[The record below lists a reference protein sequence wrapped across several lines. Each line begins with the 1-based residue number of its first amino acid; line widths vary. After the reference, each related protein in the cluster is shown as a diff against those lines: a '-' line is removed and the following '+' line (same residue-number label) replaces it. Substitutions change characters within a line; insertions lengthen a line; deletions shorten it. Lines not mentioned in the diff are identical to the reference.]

1 MSFQQKS
8 MAPQFHMT
16 DPTPGTPLN
25 NGCPLM
31 LMVSG
36 THTILLRDS
45 NMGVVWEQYAGEPKG
60 FHSWGYLKSLPIPPV
75 TSALRRFLKI
85 EVGSQESPGH
95 PEPHKKK
102 NATNLVKKNTL
113 KIYDFS
119 YLSLNCIFFGLKHE
133 NLRNPPSIRSQAS
146 VEDPSVASTLH
157 DACAICKTSGM
168 WFLYWSILLVF

>member
-1 MSFQQKS
+1 
-8 MAPQFHMT
+8 MT
-16 DPTPGTPLN
+16 DPIPGTPLN

-45 NMGVVWEQYAGEPKG
+45 NMGVVWEQYGGDPRG
-60 FHSWGYLKSLPIPPV
+60 PILGGPWNSHPIPPV
-75 TSALRRFLKI
+75 TSALRRFMKI

-95 PEPHKKK
+95 PEPHKKIS
-102 NATNLVKKNTL
+102 ATNLVKKNTL
-113 KIYDFS
+113 KVYDFS
-119 YLSLNCIFFGLKHE
+119 YLSLNCFIFGLKHE
-133 NLRNPPSIRSQAS
+133 HLRNPPSIRSQAS

-168 WFLYWSILLVF
+168 WFIYWSILLVWF